1 MANQI
6 ELCTIDK
13 KSYVALEDKDGKM
26 QLAEMMAKGAVII
39 EGTTHTARELRDLK
53 MQIALATPAAMAIR
67 GQVVSKIREQYTVA
81 DEIKMLRISPS
92 PETAAWNDYVED
104 CRAWG
109 REEKAK
115 LGL

>member
-6 ELCTIDK
+6 ELCTIGK
-13 KSYVALEDKDGKM
+13 KSYVAVEDNDGKM
-26 QLAEMMAKGAVII
+26 QLAEMTAKGAVII
-39 EGTTHTARELRDLK
+39 SGATHTAEEMRDLK
-53 MQIALATPAAMAIR
+53 TQIAAATPAARTIR
-67 GQVVSKIREQYTVA
+67 DHVVAKIREQYSIA

-92 PETAAWNDYVED
+92 VETAAWDDYVED

-109 REEKAK
+109 RAEKAK